1 MEKTLSICPFCGCG
15 CSFYLITEGKR
26 VIGVEPSPL
35 HPVNKGMLC
44 IKGWNVYEF
53 INSPHRLT
61 SPLVRK
67 NGKLVE
73 TGWDEAL
80 QTVSS
85 RLKEIR
91 DASGPGSLCFLSSA
105 KVTNEENFL
114 MMKLARAAFKTN
126 NVDHCARLCH
136 ASTVAGLALTFGSG
150 AMTNSIGE
158 FEDADLLFITGT
170 NTTAQHPLIGTRM
183 INAIEKGAKLIVMDP
198 REIPLTQFAT
208 LHLQQ
213 NVGTDVAVL
222 NGIMNVIIEEDLYD
236 KDFVASRTEGFD
248 RLKSVVSRYT
258 PRVVENISGVRAG
271 ALEEA
276 ARMYARADKA
286 MLVYAMGITQH
297 TTGTDNVKTC
307 ANLAM
312 LCGNIGK
319 PSTGVNPLR
328 GQNNVQGACD
338 MGALP
343 NVYSAYQSVAN
354 EEIRKK
360 FEDAWKVKNLDGK
373 VGLTIIEMMMA
384 AQKGNIKAMYIMGE
398 NPILSDPDSSHVEL
412 ALSNL
417 DFLVVQD
424 IFLSETAALADVVLP
439 AASFAEKTGTYTNTE
454 RRVQLS
460 HKAVDPLGSA
470 KADWEIICEVSR
482 LSGYPM
488 RYDSPAEIMS
498 EINSLTPSYGG
509 ITYPRLEKGFG
520 LHWPCPNENHP
531 GTPILH
537 KEKFT
542 KGLGTFMPCEFQP
555 LAEAPDE
562 EYDFV
567 LTTGRIY
574 YHFHTGT
581 MTRRI
586 SVLEREAPQ
595 ALIEI
600 NPEDAKK
607 LGIRNNDLVEVT
619 SRRGAMTARAEV
631 TTTVPRKVIFSTFH
645 FAESPINVLTNPAYD
660 PIAKI
665 PEFKGCAVKIR
676 RCV

>member
-1 MEKTLSICPFCGCG
+1 M
-15 CSFYLITEGKR
+15 
-26 VIGVEPSPL
+26 
-35 HPVNKGMLC
+35 NKGMLC
-44 IKGWNVYEF
+44 IKGWNSYEF
-53 INSPHRLT
+53 VNSPKRLT

-67 NGKLVE
+67 DGHLVE

-80 QTVSS
+80 RTVSS
-85 RLKEIR
+85 KLKETQ
-91 DASGPGSLCFLSSA
+91 AAYGPGALAFLCSA

-136 ASTVAGLALTFGSG
+136 SSSVAGLALTFGSG
-150 AMTNSIGE
+150 AMTNSILE
-158 FEDADLLFITGT
+158 FEDADLFLIAGT

-183 INAIEKGAKLIVMDP
+183 INAVEKGAQLILMDP
-198 REIPLTQFAT
+198 REIPLAQFAA
-208 LHLQQ
+208 LHLRH

-222 NGIMNVIIEEDLYD
+222 NGLMNIIIQEDLYD
-236 KDFVASRTEGFD
+236 KEFVASRTEGFD
-248 RLKSVVSRYT
+248 QLKSVVSRYT
-258 PRVVENISGVRAG
+258 PRVVENISGVSAG
-271 ALEEA
+271 ALEKA
-276 ARMYARADKA
+276 ARMYAGAHKA
-286 MLVYAMGITQH
+286 MLVFAMGITQH
-297 TTGTDNVKTC
+297 TTGTDNVKSC

-312 LCGNIGK
+312 LCGNIGR

-343 NVYSAYQSVAN
+343 NVFSGYQSVTDKGL
-354 EEIRKK
+354 RKK
-360 FEDAWKVKNLDGK
+360 FEDAWKVENLDEKPGM
-373 VGLTIIEMMMA
+373 TITDMMMA

-398 NPILSDPDSSHVEL
+398 NPALSDPDSSHIEL

-439 AASFAEKTGTYTNTE
+439 AASFAEKMGTYTSTE

-460 HKAVDPLGSA
+460 HKAIDPPGSA
-470 KADWEIICEVSR
+470 KADWEIICAISS

-488 RYDSPAEIMS
+488 PYGSPAEIMS
-498 EINSLTPSYGG
+498 EVNSLTPSYGG

-520 LHWPCPNENHP
+520 LHWPCPKEDHP

-537 KEKFT
+537 KDKFT
-542 KGLGTFMPCEFQP
+542 KGLGTFMPCEFRP

-562 EYDFV
+562 EYDFL

-574 YHFHTGT
+574 YQYHTGT
-581 MTRRI
+581 MSRRV

-595 ALIEI
+595 ARIEI
-600 NPEDAKK
+600 HPEDAKRQ
-607 LGIRNNDLVEVT
+607 GIRNNDMVEVI
-619 SRRGAMTARAEV
+619 SRRGAMKARAEV
-631 TTTVPRKVIFSTFH
+631 STIVPRKVIFTTFH
-645 FAESPINVLTNPAYD
+645 FAEAPVNMLTNPAHD
-660 PIAKI
+660 PICKI
-665 PEFKGCAVKIR
+665 PELKGCAVKIR
-676 RCV
+676 RSA